1 MEEKLK
7 KGIIIFIIFLSV
19 FFYFKM
25 TVRADSHKKI
35 LILNSY
41 SEELQWVK
49 DIQEG
54 IEDVLQYKNEVFL
67 YYEYMDLKNNNG
79 DMYIDMLYD
88 FYKEKYKNTKFE
100 MIICT
105 DNDALEFMVKY
116 GEDLF
121 GKTPVIFC
129 GVNNFTKDILKG
141 KTNYTGIVEEINVKE
156 TILSMMYL
164 QKDIKNVVVVYDN
177 TTTGKINEE
186 LVRNSIVDLEHDIN
200 FYFYKDMQLKELLDE
215 IYILDNNTTAILVI
229 GQFKTDDGKYIPYEK
244 NKNFISQFNV
254 PIYVCWDFLLNE
266 EVIGGKVLKGYDQG
280 QSAADMAIKI
290 LDGQKIE
297 DIQVKEE
304 DISEFIFNYNALI
317 KYGIN
322 IEELPSDYKIINKPF
337 SLYDSYKMQIHII
350 IGVII
355 FLLILI
361 GILIANI
368 KRRIITEK
376 ELNRN
381 YDELNVVYEEL
392 AAIEESLEMQYN
404 EVQASEER
412 YKLAVDGSND
422 IIWEYDFITK
432 EHYISDK
439 FEDLFGYKLTYNENL
454 MVTFKKL
461 IIEEDLDRVTT
472 LFDEHLNRKSE
483 YFKVECRVKNN
494 FNEIKWVLIR
504 GKALI
509 NDKNTPIK
517 MSGSITDITDRKNIE
532 EKNKFLA
539 FYDQLTGLP
548 NKQMFLDKVDDA
560 LLVNL
565 QEGYKGVVFLV
576 DIDNFKS
583 INDTLGHDYGDEVL
597 KYISKMFLN
606 TLNTDEFICKLD
618 ADEFLIL
625 RLGVKSREDID
636 KFALN
641 ILDLFK
647 KPISVKEKNIFI
659 TVSIGISIFL
669 KDAFTKNELLMNS
682 DIANYKAKEKGKN
695 RYLFYNEDMSKEIIR
710 KSQLI
715 DGLRRAIDKSEFKL
729 LYQPQV
735 NLSDGRVE
743 NAEVLLRWNSDEFG
757 NVSPGEFIPLAEQT
771 ELIISIGKWVLM
783 NTCTQS
789 KKWIDMG
796 LYPITIAVNVSVAQ
810 LHQDDFLYELKNI
823 LERTKL
829 PAECLEIEIT
839 ESIVMSNIEENL
851 KILNKIK
858 DIGAKIALDDFG
870 TGYSSLSY
878 LRVLPINKLKLD
890 KSFIDNIH
898 LSSHDRTI
906 VKCIISLAHEMNII
920 VVAEGV
926 ELKEQFDILKEM
938 GCDKV
943 QGYYFSKPI
952 SCDEFQLLIK

>member
-1 MEEKLK
+1 
-7 KGIIIFIIFLSV
+7 
-19 FFYFKM
+19 
-25 TVRADSHKKI
+25 
-35 LILNSY
+35 
-41 SEELQWVK
+41 
-49 DIQEG
+49 
-54 IEDVLQYKNEVFL
+54 
-67 YYEYMDLKNNNG
+67 
-79 DMYIDMLYD
+79 
-88 FYKEKYKNTKFE
+88 

-177 TTTGKINEE
+177 NTTGKINEE

-200 FYFYKDMQLKELLDE
+200 FYFYKDMQPKELLDE

-266 EVIGGKVLKGYDQG
+266 EVIGGKVIKGYDQG
-280 QSAADMAIKI
+280 QSAADMVIKI

-472 LFDEHLNRKSE
+472 LFDEHLNRRSE

-669 KDAFTKNELLMNS
+669 KDAFTK
-682 DIANYKAKEKGKN
+682 K
-695 RYLFYNEDMSKEIIR
+695 
-710 KSQLI
+710 
-715 DGLRRAIDKSEFKL
+715 
-729 LYQPQV
+729 
-735 NLSDGRVE
+735 
-743 NAEVLLRWNSDEFG
+743 
-757 NVSPGEFIPLAEQT
+757 
-771 ELIISIGKWVLM
+771 
-783 NTCTQS
+783 
-789 KKWIDMG
+789 
-796 LYPITIAVNVSVAQ
+796 
-810 LHQDDFLYELKNI
+810 
-823 LERTKL
+823 
-829 PAECLEIEIT
+829 
-839 ESIVMSNIEENL
+839 
-851 KILNKIK
+851 
-858 DIGAKIALDDFG
+858 
-870 TGYSSLSY
+870 
-878 LRVLPINKLKLD
+878 
-890 KSFIDNIH
+890 
-898 LSSHDRTI
+898 
-906 VKCIISLAHEMNII
+906 
-920 VVAEGV
+920 
-926 ELKEQFDILKEM
+926 
-938 GCDKV
+938 
-943 QGYYFSKPI
+943 
-952 SCDEFQLLIK
+952 